1 MKSLIMLLTGKI
13 AQVILS
19 RMKTQYNTAAFDVD
33 IISDS
38 SHEKPY
44 DEFTARAQQVKSDAL
59 ATDEAASL
67 LMGDGEAVTITSS
80 CLSVDV
86 TKKKPPVSVQHLP
99 LLNSSSHLSGKVRIG
114 RKEDY
119 EQKQS
124 FGCK

>member
-1 MKSLIMLLTGKI
+1 MVGDVDYCIEQMEDWKNCTNDYIDDEDPDNNRR
-13 AQVILS
+13 V
-19 RMKTQYNTAAFDVD
+19 DVD

-59 ATDEAASL
+59 ATDEAVSL

-99 LLNSSSHLSGKVRIG
+99 LLNSSSHLPGKVRAG
-114 RKEDY
+114 RKKFYAND
-119 EQKQS
+119 
-124 FGCK
+124 